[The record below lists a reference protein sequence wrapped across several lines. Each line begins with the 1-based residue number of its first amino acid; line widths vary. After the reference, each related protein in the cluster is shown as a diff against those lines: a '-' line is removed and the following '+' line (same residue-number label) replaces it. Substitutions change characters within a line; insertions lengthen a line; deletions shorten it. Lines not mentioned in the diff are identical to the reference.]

1 MNARSL
7 PVNSGSSARPSS
19 ARIVGVGE
27 SPLGKVPDL
36 SPLQLQQ
43 AAAQAALDDAGLD
56 WADIDGLLTTPIR
69 AAQWAM
75 PCGVVAEGLGIRS
88 PRYLATLDVAG
99 ASGTAMVHQAALAI
113 ESGQC
118 DTVLCVAG
126 QNLLTYG
133 ARADAVR
140 QMAEA
145 GWAHPQFEAP
155 FGPLI
160 ASLYALVAQRHMH
173 EFGTTAQQL
182 AEVAVTMRAH
192 AALNPLAQKRTPI
205 TVNDVL
211 ASRMITS
218 PLHVLDC
225 ALVSD
230 GAAAIVVSR
239 ADRARDARRRPI
251 HLLGQGYGFS
261 HAYIGHHEHL
271 TRTGAVDSGRAAFS
285 MAGLRP
291 SEIDIAQLYDCFTIT
306 VIVELED
313 LGFCAKGEG
322 GAFVEGGR
330 IGLAGELP
338 VTTHGGLLSACHP
351 GLAGGMFHVIEAVRQ
366 LRGECGERQV
376 PNARIALAHGNGGVI
391 GIHCTL
397 IMAAD

>member
-1 MNARSL
+1 MMSSQPARA
-7 PVNSGSSARPSS
+7 SA

-36 SPLQLQQ
+36 SALQLQQ
-43 AAAQAALDDAGLD
+43 AAAQAALDDAGLN
-56 WADIDGLLTTPIR
+56 WSDIDGLLTTPIR
-69 AAQWAM
+69 VANWAM
-75 PCGVVAEGLGIRS
+75 PCGIVAEGLGIRA

-99 ASGTAMVHQAALAI
+99 ASGTAMVHQAAMAI
-113 ESGQC
+113 EAGQC

-126 QNLLTYG
+126 QNLLTHS
-133 ARADAVR
+133 ARADAVKL
-140 QMAEA
+140 MAEG

-173 EFGTTAQQL
+173 EFGTTPEQL

-205 TVNDVL
+205 SVDEVL

-230 GAAAIVVSR
+230 GAAAIIVSR
-239 ADRARDARRRPI
+239 ADRARDTRQRPV

-261 HAYIGHHEHL
+261 HAYVGHHEPL
-271 TRTGAVDSGRAAFS
+271 TRTGAVDSGRSAFS
-285 MAGLRP
+285 MAGVRP
-291 SEIDIAQLYDCFTIT
+291 AEIDVAELYDCFTIT

-322 GAFVEGGR
+322 GAFVQGGR
-330 IGLAGELP
+330 IGLSGALP

-366 LRGECGERQV
+366 LRGQCGERQV
-376 PNARIALAHGNGGVI
+376 RDAKLALAHGNGGVI